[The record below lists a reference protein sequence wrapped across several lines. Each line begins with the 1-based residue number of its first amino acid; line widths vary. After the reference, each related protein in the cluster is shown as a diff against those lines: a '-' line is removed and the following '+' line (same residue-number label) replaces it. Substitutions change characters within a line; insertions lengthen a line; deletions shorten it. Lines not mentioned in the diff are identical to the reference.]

1 MKKTNVRSMVGI
13 ALLIAIVVVLQL
25 LGQFIKLGPM
35 VSVSLVLLPIVVG
48 AAVYGPGAGAI
59 LGFAFSVVVLLQP
72 DTAFFYGLSVI
83 GTVITVVV
91 KGTLCGW
98 LAGLVYRAFEKT
110 RQLLGIV
117 LSAVICPIVNT
128 AIFFAG
134 CCTFFLK
141 PLEATGIDNVPFYVI
156 TVFIGFNFIAEFLVN
171 VLCCPII
178 VRLLQVV
185 KKNS

>member
-1 MKKTNVRSMVGI
+1 MVGI

-25 LGQFIKLGPM
+25 LGQFIKLGP
-35 VSVSLVLLPIVVG
+35 VSITLVLLPIVVG
-48 AAVYGPGAGAI
+48 AAVYGPSAGAI

-72 DTAFFYGLSVI
+72 DTAFFYGMSVI
-83 GTVITVVV
+83 GTVVTVLV

-98 LAGLVYRAFEKT
+98 LAGLTYRALEKKNA
-110 RQLLGIV
+110 LLGVV
-117 LSAVICPIVNT
+117 LSAVICPVVNT

-134 CCTFFLK
+134 CCLFFFK
-141 PLEATGIDNVPFYVI
+141 PLEATGIENVPLYVI
-156 TVFIGFNFIAEFLVN
+156 TVFIGFNFIAEFLTN

-185 KKNS
+185 KKK

>member
-1 MKKTNVRSMVGI
+1 MKKTNVSSMVGI

-25 LGQFIKLGPM
+25 LGQFIKFGP

-59 LGFAFSVVVLLQP
+59 LGLAFSIVVLLQP
-72 DTAFFYGLSVI
+72 DTVFFYGMSVI
-83 GTVITVVV
+83 GTIITVVV

-98 LAGLVYRAFEKT
+98 LAGLVYRAFSKT
-110 RQLLGIV
+110 KQFFGVV

-128 AIFFAG
+128 VIFFAG

-141 PLEATGIDNVPFYVI
+141 PLAETGVENVPFYVI
-156 TVFIGFNFIAEFLVN
+156 TVFIGFNFVAEFLVN
-171 VLCCPII
+171 VLCCPFI
-178 VRLLQVV
+178 VRLLHAV
-185 KKNS
+185 KKSK

>member
-1 MKKTNVRSMVGI
+1 MKKVNIRSMVGV

-25 LGQFIKLGPM
+25 LGQFIKFGP

-72 DTAFFYGLSVI
+72 DTMFFYGMSVI
-83 GTVITVVV
+83 GTVVTVTV

-98 LAGLVYRAFEKT
+98 LAGLVYKAFSKKK
-110 RQLLGIV
+110 QMLGVV

-141 PLEATGIDNVPFYVI
+141 PLAETGIENVPFYVI
-156 TVFIGFNFIAEFLVN
+156 TVFIGFNFIAEFIVN
-171 VLCCPII
+171 VLCCPVI
-178 VRLLQVV
+178 VRLLQAV
-185 KKNS
+185 KKNI